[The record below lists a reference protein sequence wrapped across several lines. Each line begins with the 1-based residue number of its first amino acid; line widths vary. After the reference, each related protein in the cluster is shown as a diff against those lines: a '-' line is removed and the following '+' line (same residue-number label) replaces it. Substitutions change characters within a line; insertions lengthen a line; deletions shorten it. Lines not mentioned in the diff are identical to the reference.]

1 MSESCPHWSTNT
13 YWTDALDQY
22 HSLRNEGVETINIDL
37 NSLENMIYD
46 GDSPAYKL
54 VEAMISVAEHEG
66 YEGHRGA
73 PRLVLAL
80 LQLIHNECNSLNG
93 TNESHT

>member
-1 MSESCPHWSTNT
+1 MTDINPHWSTNT
-13 YWTDALDQY
+13 YWTDALDEY
-22 HSLRNEGVETINIDL
+22 HSLRATGKDSLNIDL
-37 NSLENMIYD
+37 NALENMIFD

-54 VEAMISVAEHEG
+54 VEAMMSVAEHEG

-80 LQLIHNECNSLNG
+80 LLLIQNKCPAQN
-93 TNESHT
+93 